1 MTVILRAIV
10 TATVCPMSE
19 GPDRVPFKAVLLG
32 ESGVGKTSL
41 VTRWISGIFSKS
53 IMPTIGAN
61 HQRKRIQLDSVEV
74 EMSIWDTAGQEE
86 FHSLTPLYARSAAVA
101 ILCTAINAQSSF
113 EKIDVWIDLLKQAN
127 EIVPPV
133 VLVVSKIDQEPNL
146 IERQEKLTVEYG
158 SRFAGLFFVSAL
170 TNDGVDNMFHHVAEV
185 GYRFTASVTD
195 APPRPAIP
203 LDGSTRSA
211 KSACC

>member
-1 MTVILRAIV
+1 MT
-10 TATVCPMSE
+10 E
-19 GPDRVPFKAVLLG
+19 GADRVPFKAVLLG

-41 VTRWISGIFSKS
+41 VTRWVSGIFSKS
-53 IMPTIGAN
+53 ILPTIGAN

-113 EKIDVWIDLLKQAN
+113 EKIDVWVDLLKQAN
-127 EIVPPV
+127 EALPPI
-133 VLVVSKIDQEPNL
+133 VLVVNKIDQEGNL
-146 IERQEKLTVEYG
+146 VARQEELTLEYAA
-158 SRFAGLFFVSAL
+158 RFAGLFFVSAL

-185 GYRFTASVTD
+185 GYQFTAAVND
-195 APPRPAIP
+195 APAGPVA
-203 LDGSTRSA
+203 LDGAGRPGGA
-211 KSACC
+211 ACC